1 VINVSRNIFETF
13 RKKKINYLTGKIK
26 VLQTHIIREMY
37 VCSDI
42 LEFKKDYCSRDIC
55 KE

>member
-1 VINVSRNIFETF
+1 LKISE
-13 RKKKINYLTGKIK
+13 KKKKYLAGKIK
-26 VLQTHIIREMY
+26 VFQTHNNREMY
-37 VCSDI
+37 GCSGI